1 MKDAYS
7 EILETK
13 VITICRRIY
22 GEDLLRLAEALCKGG
37 VRCIEVTFDQVDQN
51 CMEKT
56 QTAIRSLKDSFGAS
70 MHIGAGTV
78 LSKEQVLAAAD
89 AGAEFIISPNVDSN
103 VIDETLGLGLL
114 SIPGAMTPSE
124 ILMAHNRG
132 SQLIKLFPAGTLGPK
147 YLKDI
152 KAPISHV
159 PLLATG
165 GITEDNFADYL
176 HAGACGAGISGR
188 LTDRKVIEAKDF
200 EEFTKRAKSFTD
212 IAKEVSR

>member
-103 VIDETLGLGLL
+103 VIDETLRLGLL

-124 ILMAHNRG
+124 ILLAYNRG
-132 SQLIKLFPAGTLGPK
+132 SQLIKLFPAGTLGLK